1 MVLVKKDYKVQ
12 TGLRMPEDVYEEIS
26 KASHEIGISIN
37 AYALVLIN
45 IGLEVIR
52 QSKEQSSLS
61 LSQIRQYIS

>member
-12 TGLRMPEDVYEEIS
+12 TGLRMPEDVYEEIA

-45 IGLEVIR
+45 IGLDVIR